1 MHFSIPDTTHCR
13 DSSGSFVTYNIHI
26 NGSFHC
32 SLRYRQLYQFHLQL
46 KSTFGGAS
54 LCPFP
59 PKKLFALST
68 KQLEERRSSL
78 EKFLQIASQ
87 DSEIV
92 ASSLF
97 NDFLLSAQQDTH
109 LSAEAQSKTTSS
121 ETAGPRIL
129 EVHQQLNSVQTTVR
143 LSVDVSE
150 NSATVLRRWATVI
163 GLGERLLPYFC
174 LYLVRRVETPSSV
187 DFRVVRRLANYE
199 SPYLTL
205 VASERKL
212 KNSSSQIKVQNGTS
226 SNPPSFLVMIRKS
239 YWDAALDED
248 LFGDRVAL
256 NVLYLIAHHEVE
268 KGHVVASK
276 EVRHRLTA
284 LQAMGEKV
292 EYLRLARTLK
302 FYGYV
307 HFEPCTCDH
316 LFALATLNGRAD
328 DNSIRSSSRQSS
340 PVKICA
346 GNQELVVRLVGS
358 NVRDDF

>member
-1 MHFSIPDTTHCR
+1 M
-13 DSSGSFVTYNIHI
+13 
-26 NGSFHC
+26 
-32 SLRYRQLYQFHLQL
+32 
-46 KSTFGGAS
+46 
-54 LCPFP
+54 
-59 PKKLFALST
+59 
-68 KQLEERRSSL
+68 
-78 EKFLQIASQ
+78 
-87 DSEIV
+87 
-92 ASSLF
+92 
-97 NDFLLSAQQDTH
+97 
-109 LSAEAQSKTTSS
+109 
-121 ETAGPRIL
+121 
-129 EVHQQLNSVQTTVR
+129 
-143 LSVDVSE
+143 DVSE

-205 VASERKL
+205 VASERRL

-276 EVRHRLTA
+276 ELRHRLTA

-292 EYLRLARTLK
+292 EVNKKEKKEFLK
-302 FYGYV
+302 IIF
-307 HFEPCTCDH
+307 
-316 LFALATLNGRAD
+316 
-328 DNSIRSSSRQSS
+328 
-340 PVKICA
+340 
-346 GNQELVVRLVGS
+346 
-358 NVRDDF
+358 